1 MSSNNMPRAG
11 KSRAKKIIL
20 GVIAAF
26 VALIVIVMAAVSIFI
41 NPNDYKDRIASM
53 AEDALGRKVHIE
65 GDLSLSVFPWIAIKT
80 GAIRVENPP
89 EFGGGD
95 FVSLKEADLSLEI
108 LPLLT
113 GNVNIGKVTVR
124 DMVVLLVKDKNRSNW
139 EFAPK
144 ASESAPAVSGR
155 AESSEQAQADTSGTA
170 QAAENPE
177 PGKAPEAAE
186 SSSSGFAVTASSL
199 VLENA
204 DITFRD
210 RTTGASYQLKQF
222 NFKGDNLRPDADF
235 SLTAEGLLIAAKE
248 AVNANFKLE
257 SSGSVNPA
265 AKSGSLPVLNLEV
278 DADGKGLPGGKAT
291 LAFKGGLDIGEGL
304 SAITTTI
311 ESLTAQNSLASL
323 EMAGKID
330 LPADRAKTQVML
342 SNFLVQDS
350 AGSKISFTG
359 DIAPMALSGKGD
371 LKLSLAPRKSLSAFN
386 IPLETRNP
394 DALSSVELA
403 SPIVL
408 TPAKGISLENISGG
422 IDNSKL
428 SGTLACNPISLITGG
443 NGLTING
450 NIKFDSIN
458 VDDYLPPEGAKAK
471 GGDKGAKDA
480 EAAKNKDAGGKSSL
494 AGMNGKVQFAVD
506 SLTVAK
512 MVISNLSGILTMTH
526 GEFNLDPCTFTLFK
540 GKVDV
545 AAKANMAK
553 ETPPVALNL
562 KVKGLAL
569 GDMLQ
574 ALSGEAKVTGDTDLT
589 LDVTG
594 AGKDWPALSKTLGGS
609 GALSVRNGLI
619 HQVKILPDSVTQ
631 AGIVGL
637 KPLKPLD
644 GKLESLT
651 ATFKGQNGRFTNND
665 LKAIASMADAT
676 GAGSADLGRNAIDY
690 ALDVN
695 TAGMTVPVTLTGSLN
710 SPSVGVD
717 TEKLLKGNAGQL
729 LEGVKDAPGGVLDAV
744 TGSGSKSGSG
754 GSKSGSEDKNLI
766 DKLF

>member
-1 MSSNNMPRAG
+1 MSSNNMPSAG

-20 GVIAAF
+20 GGIAAL
-26 VALIVIVMAAVSIFI
+26 VALVVIVLVAVSVFI
-41 NPNDYKDRIASM
+41 DPNDYKDRIA
-53 AEDALGRKVHIE
+53 AEAESALGLKVHIE
-65 GDLSLSVFPWIAIKT
+65 GDLSLSLFPWIAIKT

-113 GNVNIGKVTVR
+113 GNVSINKVTVK
-124 DMVVLLVKDKNRSNW
+124 DMVVLLVKDKNRGNW

-144 ASESAPAVSGR
+144 AAASAPGGSGQ
-155 AESSEQAQADTSGTA
+155 AATPEQAQTDASGTA
-170 QAAENPE
+170 QAAENPDS
-177 PGKAPEAAE
+177 GKTPDAAE
-186 SSSSGFAVTASSL
+186 SSSGFAVTASSL

-210 RTTGASYQLKQF
+210 RVTGASYQVKQF

-265 AKSGSLPVLNLEV
+265 AMSGSLPVLNLDV
-278 DADGKGLPGGKAT
+278 DADGKGLPGGKTT
-291 LAFKGGLDIGEGL
+291 LAFKGGLDLGEGL

-330 LPADRAKTQVML
+330 LPADRSKTKVML

-350 AGSKISFTG
+350 AGSKVSFTG
-359 DIAPMALSGKGD
+359 DIAPLALSGKGD
-371 LKLSLAPRKSLSAFN
+371 LNLSLAPRKSLSAFN

-394 DALSSVELA
+394 DALSSVELT
-403 SPIVL
+403 SPVVL

-422 IDNSKL
+422 IDSSKL
-428 SGTLACNPISLITGG
+428 SGNLACNPLSLITGG
-443 NGLTING
+443 NGLIING
-450 NIKFDSIN
+450 NIKLDSIN

-480 EAAKNKDAGGKSSL
+480 EAAKGKGAGGKSSL

-512 MVISNLSGILTMTH
+512 MVISNLSGVLTMTH

-545 AAKANMAK
+545 AAKADMAK

-562 KVKGLAL
+562 NVKGLAL

-574 ALSGEAKVTGDTDLT
+574 ALSGEAKITGDTDLK

-594 AGKDWPALSKTLGGS
+594 AGKDWPALSKTLDGS

-665 LKAIASMADAT
+665 LKVIASMADAT
-676 GAGSADLGRNAIDY
+676 GAGWADLGRNLIDY

-710 SPSVGVD
+710 SPQAGVD
-717 TEKLLKGNAGQL
+717 AEKLLKGNAGQL
-729 LEGVKDAPGGVLDAV
+729 LEGVKNAPGGALDAV
-744 TGSGSKSGSG
+744 TGGGSKSGSG
-754 GSKSGSEDKNLI
+754 GSKDKSLI